1 MPSDPSG
8 PPKRN
13 IYDQWV
19 LDTFGVDPSTY
30 PPLRAAEADGSALAP
45 LAPATGLSGSA
56 EVSESRAPLPRPVT
70 EAAGRRRDD
79 AGDAQPPPAISGSDH
94 GDGGNPG
101 LVASAFRHVLGHVDP
116 DAWGVKGALAGGLS
130 GALVGGVA
138 GGAGEGTLGA
148 LAGTVVEPG
157 GGTFVGGV
165 AGATD
170 GATRGAVLGGMA
182 GAAVLGTAAKLT
194 GVVINTME
202 GGDGKDS
209 PGEQSRQQPQAGSGG
224 SQADPPSTRPA
235 EPSPEVSSQGC
246 GEQRNGKPM

>member
-1 MPSDPSG
+1 M
-8 PPKRN
+8 
-13 IYDQWV
+13 
-19 LDTFGVDPSTY
+19 
-30 PPLRAAEADGSALAP
+30 
-45 LAPATGLSGSA
+45 
-56 EVSESRAPLPRPVT
+56 T

-235 EPSPEVSSQGC
+235 ESPPEVSSQDIAAFRSRIGVPETDTV
-246 GEQRNGKPM
+246 GVARTNIPGLNGKAFEGASPQPRYEGGLPSTTQGPISSPATYRSG